1 MGGNRT
7 GAVQHRGLGEI
18 DIIGSAAL
26 MHNAARRP
34 LSRNGHRL
42 TARRR
47 GIPVTPRKQNQAA
60 GPVADP
66 PLGVLSGRLGRAKGG
81 DLSGFAEHLVDFARV
96 QLLGVDHLAGI
107 LFQDDRP
114 SFGAF

>member
-60 GPVADP
+60 GPVDLRQGAAPDVAIGSI
-66 PLGVLSGRLGRAKGG
+66 LNSGAVYYDGENHA
-81 DLSGFAEHLVDFARV
+81 A
-96 QLLGVDHLAGI
+96 QN
-107 LFQDDRP
+107 
-114 SFGAF
+114 